1 MRRAVGSNHIQYY
14 PNAQLSRLPLSPSS
28 ITLHSYSTPSETRTR
43 TGIAA
48 QGILSPSCLP
58 FHHQSVI
65 CLDTL
70 VRFELTS
77 PGFQGFTNLSYK
89 VRLLRIVFSI
99 YQVPRGAILSFGCTY
114 LAFGN
119 RNLLFPYLDIRVFM
133 IWTMP
138 DIWRNV
144 R

>member
-28 ITLHSYSTPSETRTR
+28 ITLRSYSTPGETRTR
-43 TGIAA
+43 TPTAGD
-48 QGILSPSCLP
+48 QDLNLTCLP

-65 CLDTL
+65 HLDTL

-133 IWTMP
+133 IWVMP
-138 DIWRNV
+138 
-144 R
+144 